1 MAPNALIEIKAR
13 HTCAGYLGPM
23 PAKAI
28 KDARPVL
35 TANPAEN
42 VPRYTSYP
50 TAPHFHPGVDAVV
63 VRGWMDALEG
73 DDEISLYL
81 HIPYCDRLCWFCACH
96 TKQTRHYAPVATF
109 LHSLHREIETVGRL
123 VSGRGKVRAVH
134 FGGGSP
140 TMLKP
145 DDILALGRALRD
157 RFDFLDD
164 ASLSVEID
172 PNDMDEG
179 RLDAFAAIGMTRASL
194 GVQDFDPKV
203 QRAINREQSFA
214 LTRSIVDAVRAR
226 GVASV
231 NLDLLYGLPHQTCE
245 SVATTVAQA
254 LTLAPDRLALFG
266 YAHVPWFKKHQTMID
281 EAWLPDS
288 AARLAQSQ
296 LTARLIV
303 EAGYEALGLDHF
315 AKPEDTL
322 AIAARAGKIRRNFQG
337 YTEDQCETLIGLGP
351 SSISRYRQGYA
362 QNIVAT
368 GEYEKAVNSGQVA
381 TARGI
386 EFSVDD
392 QARGWV
398 IERLM
403 CQFAFS
409 ATDLV
414 ERFGNVG
421 QRLLCEASRLAI
433 ASAGQVLRLEGESF
447 VVPEESRPLV
457 RTVAAKFDK
466 YLKNGIGRHSAAV

>member
-1 MAPNALIEIKAR
+1 
-13 HTCAGYLGPM
+13 
-23 PAKAI
+23 
-28 KDARPVL
+28 
-35 TANPAEN
+35 
-42 VPRYTSYP
+42 
-50 TAPHFHPGVDAVV
+50 
-63 VRGWMDALEG
+63 MDALEG

-81 HIPYCDRLCWFCACH
+81 HVPYCDRLCWFCACH
-96 TKQTRHYAPVATF
+96 TKQTRHYEPVATF
-109 LHSLHREIETVGRL
+109 LRSLHKEIETVGGL
-123 VSGRGKVRAVH
+123 VSGRGRVRAVH

-145 DDILALGRALRD
+145 DDILTLGKALRD
-157 RFDFLDD
+157 QFDFLDD

-203 QRAINREQSFA
+203 QKAINREQSFA
-214 LTRSIVDAVRAR
+214 LTKSIVDAVRAR
-226 GVASV
+226 GVTSV
-231 NLDLLYGLPHQTCE
+231 NLDLLYGLPHQTSE
-245 SVATTVAQA
+245 SVAATVTQA
-254 LTLAPDRLALFG
+254 LTLTPDRLALFG

-296 LTARLIV
+296 LAAQLIV
-303 EAGYEALGLDHF
+303 DAGYEALGLDHF
-315 AKPEDTL
+315 AKPQDSL
-322 AIAARAGKIRRNFQG
+322 AVAARAGKIRRNFQG

-351 SSISRYRQGYA
+351 SSISRYREGHA

-368 GEYEKAVNSGQVA
+368 GEYQKAVDSGELA
-381 TARGI
+381 IARGI
-386 EFSVDD
+386 EFSVEDE
-392 QARGWV
+392 ARGWV

-403 CQFAFS
+403 CNFAFS
-409 ATDLV
+409 AVELV

-433 ASAGQVLRLEGESF
+433 SGAGQLLRLEGENF
-447 VVPEESRPLV
+447 VVPAASRPLV

-466 YLKNGIGRHSAAV
+466 YLSSGTGRHSVAV

>member
-1 MAPNALIEIKAR
+1 MQITTVKNIHGNLVSAASE
-13 HTCAGYLGPM
+13 T
-23 PAKAI
+23 
-28 KDARPVL
+28 
-35 TANPAEN
+35 

-50 TAPHFHPGVDAVV
+50 TAPHFHVGVDAVT

-109 LHSLHREIETVGRL
+109 LGSLHREIETVSRL
-123 VSGRGKVRAVH
+123 VTDRGKVRAVH

-140 TMLKP
+140 TMLRP
-145 DDILALGRALRD
+145 DDILVLGRALRD

-203 QRAINREQSFA
+203 QKAINREQSFA
-214 LTRSIVDAVRAR
+214 LTKSIVDAVRAR
-226 GVASV
+226 GVTSV

-245 SVATTVAQA
+245 SVAATVAQA
-254 LTLAPDRLALFG
+254 LTLSPDRLALFG

-281 EAWLPDS
+281 ETWLPDT

-296 LTARLIV
+296 LAARLIV
-303 EAGYEALGLDHF
+303 DAGYEALGLDHF
-315 AKPEDTL
+315 AKPDDTL
-322 AIAARAGKIRRNFQG
+322 AISARAGKIRRNFQG

-351 SSISRYRQGYA
+351 SSISRFRQGYA

-368 GEYEKAVNSGQVA
+368 GAYEKIVDSGQLA

-386 EFSVDD
+386 ELSVNDL
-392 QARGWV
+392 ARGWI

-409 ATDLV
+409 AVELV
-414 ERFGNVG
+414 ERFGEVG
-421 QRLLCEASRLAI
+421 QKLLATASRLAI
-433 ASAGQVLRLEGESF
+433 SSGGLLLKLDGENF
-447 VVPEESRPLV
+447 VVPEDSRALV
-457 RTVAAKFDK
+457 RTVAAKFDW
-466 YLKNGIGRHSAAV
+466 YLGNGTSRHSVAV

>member
-1 MAPNALIEIKAR
+1 MRP
-13 HTCAGYLGPM
+13 TPTAG
-23 PAKAI
+23 
-28 KDARPVL
+28 V
-35 TANPAEN
+35 AEN
-42 VPRYTSYP
+42 VPGYTSYP
-50 TAPHFHPGVDAVV
+50 TAPHFHPGVGPVV

-73 DDEISLYL
+73 DDEMSLYL

-109 LHSLHREIETVGRL
+109 LRALHREIETVGGL
-123 VSGRGKVRAVH
+123 VSGRGRVRAVH

-145 DDILALGRALRD
+145 DDILELGRALRD

-164 ASLSVEID
+164 AGLSVEID
-172 PNDMDEG
+172 PSDMDEG

-203 QRAINREQSFA
+203 QKAINREQSFA
-214 LTRSIVDAVRAR
+214 LTKSIVDAVRAR
-226 GVASV
+226 GVLSV

-245 SVATTVAQA
+245 SVAATVIQA

-296 LTARLIV
+296 LAARLIV
-303 EAGYEALGLDHF
+303 DAGYEALGLDHF
-315 AKPEDTL
+315 AKPEDAL
-322 AIAARAGKIRRNFQG
+322 AVAARAGKIRRNFQG

-351 SSISRYRQGYA
+351 SAISRYRQGYS

-368 GEYEKAVNSGQVA
+368 GEYEKAVNSGQLA

-386 EFSVDD
+386 ELSVDD
-392 QARGWV
+392 QARAWV

-403 CQFAFS
+403 CNFLFS
-409 ATDLV
+409 GVELV
-414 ERFGNVG
+414 ERFGAVG
-421 QRLLCEASRLAI
+421 QTLLCEASRLAI
-433 ASAGQVLRLEGESF
+433 SGAGQLLRLEGENF
-447 VVPEESRPLV
+447 VVPAESRPLV

-466 YLKNGIGRHSAAV
+466 YLSNGTGRHSIAV

>member
-1 MAPNALIEIKAR
+1 MSSAATTIHETRPLPAA
-13 HTCAGYLGPM
+13 AGLG
-23 PAKAI
+23 
-28 KDARPVL
+28 D
-35 TANPAEN
+35 T

-50 TAPHFHPGVDAVV
+50 TAPHFHPGVDAMT

-96 TKQTRHYAPVATF
+96 TKQTRHYAPVAAF
-109 LHSLHREIETVGRL
+109 LRSLHKEIETVGGL
-123 VSGRGKVRAVH
+123 ASGRVRAVH

-145 DDILALGRALRD
+145 DDILMLGKALRD
-157 RFDFLDD
+157 RFDFLED

-214 LTRSIVDAVRAR
+214 LTRSVVDAVRAR
-226 GVASV
+226 GVTSV
-231 NLDLLYGLPHQTCE
+231 NLDLLYGLPHQSCE
-245 SVATTVAQA
+245 SVAATVAQA

-296 LTARLIV
+296 LAARLIV
-303 EAGYEALGLDHF
+303 DAGYDALGLDHF
-315 AKPEDTL
+315 AKPRDAL
-322 AIAARAGKIRRNFQG
+322 AIAARSGKIRRNFQG
-337 YTEDQCETLIGLGP
+337 YTEDHCETLIGLGP
-351 SSISRYRQGYA
+351 SSISRFRQGYA

-368 GEYEKAVNSGQVA
+368 GEYEKVVNSGRLA
-381 TARGI
+381 IARGV
-386 EFSVDD
+386 EFSLDD
-392 QARGWV
+392 LARSWL

-403 CQFAFS
+403 CSFTFS

-414 ERFGNVG
+414 ERFGAVG
-421 QRLLCEASRLAI
+421 QTLLCEASRLAI
-433 ASAGQVLRLEGESF
+433 GGAGQLLRLDGENF

-466 YLKNGIGRHSAAV
+466 YLGNGTGRHSVAV